1 MKTKESSRIPLKD
14 EQAGASPVMGARLRA
29 LRGETADT
37 LVLGT
42 SAERR
47 AGATPAAG
55 TNLIGIIVQPGH
67 RALLAEIKV
76 KALVIHPISRGRE

>member
-1 MKTKESSRIPLKD
+1 MKTKQSSRLPLKD
-14 EQAGASPVMGARLRA
+14 EQAGASPVMGARLRS
-29 LRGETADT
+29 LRGGRADT

-47 AGATPAAG
+47 AGANPAAG
-55 TNLIGIIVQPGH
+55 TILIGIIVQPGH